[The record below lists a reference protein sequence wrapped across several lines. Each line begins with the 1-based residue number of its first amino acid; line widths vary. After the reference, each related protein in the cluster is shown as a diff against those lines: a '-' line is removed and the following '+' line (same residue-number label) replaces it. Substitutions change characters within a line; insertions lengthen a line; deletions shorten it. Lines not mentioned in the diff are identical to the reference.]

1 MRRGYSIRNNF
12 SLSSWKINHTVYI
25 IRRKLRNLRETRW
38 PHNWMAGL
46 WVKKS
51 TFQTELGDCDTHW
64 GKTLL
69 LVHHTPPES
78 IIGYWWTVTKG
89 WRNAWGGGGGRGLM
103 VQNQTTQC
111 ATIEPKPN
119 RCYFQSHQHQMSISQ
134 QDLEVNR
141 HQHHNQSNGLRQMA
155 DCYHLN
161 IRLFK
166 CTKEIIKSWFDWNQ
180 THSRLL
186 PVNWS
191 YI

>member
-12 SLSSWKINHTVYI
+12 SLSSWKRNHTVYI

-69 LVHHTPPES
+69 LVHHTPTES

-103 VQNQTTQC
+103 VQNQTFQHAMCYYRTK
-111 ATIEPKPN
+111 TKP
-119 RCYFQSHQHQMSISQ
+119 
-134 QDLEVNR
+134 L
-141 HQHHNQSNGLRQMA
+141 
-155 DCYHLN
+155 
-161 IRLFK
+161 
-166 CTKEIIKSWFDWNQ
+166 
-180 THSRLL
+180 LL
-186 PVNWS
+186 PITSTPNVDKPTRFRGEYRVTAFDKWLIAITLIFDCLS
-191 YI
+191 VRRR